1 MRESHFKKDQDKMH
15 AGASF
20 GKSDGPVSNF
30 QNSYDGE
37 KRLSHALTEFGRL
50 FSELKTVGF
59 SKEELQI
66 TLLPSPE
73 RFAVSIKRKGDARLG
88 FSEINLI
95 FRIAVN
101 LGLTPRTIE
110 DGVEVFATPS
120 MLESANLYSK
130 ALLLIRDCVDSSFS
144 GETK

>member
-88 FSEINLI
+88 FSEISC
-95 FRIAVN
+95 
-101 LGLTPRTIE
+101 T
-110 DGVEVFATPS
+110 
-120 MLESANLYSK
+120 ESHFS
-130 ALLLIRDCVDSSFS
+130 LLIIIIEHLFVCLFITHYQHVSDQGQS
-144 GETK
+144 GNSTDFTDIQQIC